1 MRKKT
6 SQTAAANAE
15 LEANK
20 KLQPNNVAFADGFGD
35 YEVGCDA
42 ETEFTVPRFNL
53 KKRSKKHLRND
64 IRRNQERKEQEE
76 QEQLEKEQE
85 EQYRQEKLRNQQ
97 PQLQEEEEPAI
108 VKEYLVYICQCCHNK
123 FNTTNQFVNHSNS
136 KKHKDNAKLYEEAGV
151 IVTDVQ
157 LRTTSKKDDTIH
169 DMDDE
174 ENVYEEEGED
184 TYHLDQ
190 DPDEEEEDN
199 ESSSDEESDPEEYTP
214 PVGNR
219 NLFAAFADDSSS
231 SSSSSSDS
239 EHDSKDEQEDDDDDD
254 ESKVMDPTPS
264 SKLAM
269 TEHNDNDNNDEPYD
283 DDLDML
289 EEIIY
294 QNRLQQQQRSNNPND
309 THLEAHNDDDDDDKV
324 TAAAAAE
331 PLPFDDELYNPDY
344 YSAAENRIVAVQ
356 HRLQKRLAERGVESS
371 QVNPAYRTV
380 VVDDSVVSIGKTLLQ
395 QVMEANMDTLQQKLE
410 AYHRHKAECQLLG
423 REFQFAKGNSKALP
437 SQYTF
442 RIDPSDNTRQRA
454 NVHHAGSHY
463 HMQASRSMQFGRT
476 KGMMARHSKQ
486 GARLQASRMA
496 VAGGAKVGK
505 TSKKSQQ
512 KRGGEAGGSKK
523 TGGGATTEN

>member
-1 MRKKT
+1 MRHQQP
-6 SQTAAANAE
+6 SQ
-15 LEANK
+15 L
-20 KLQPNNVAFADGFGD
+20 
-35 YEVGCDA
+35 
-42 ETEFTVPRFNL
+42 
-53 KKRSKKHLRND
+53 
-64 IRRNQERKEQEE
+64 QEE
-76 QEQLEKEQE
+76 
-85 EQYRQEKLRNQQ
+85 
-97 PQLQEEEEPAI
+97 EEEEPAI

-169 DMDDE
+169 DMDEE
-174 ENVYEEEGED
+174 ENVYYEEEEGD
-184 TYHLDQ
+184 NYHLDQ
-190 DPDEEEEDN
+190 DEDEEEEDN
-199 ESSSDEESDPEEYTP
+199 ESSNDEESDPEEYTP

-231 SSSSSSDS
+231 SSSSDN
-239 EHDSKDEQEDDDDDD
+239 EHDSEEEQQDDDD
-254 ESKVMDPTPS
+254 EDDESKAMDPTPS

-269 TEHNDNDNNDEPYD
+269 TQPNDNGNNDEPYD

-294 QNRLQQQQRSNNPND
+294 QNRLQQQQQRSNNPND
-309 THLEAHNDDDDDDKV
+309 THHEASHNDNDDDDKV
-324 TAAAAAE
+324 AAAAAE